1 MCRDVSPR
9 PVSFLKPE
17 QKATVRR
24 QKLGDSVDEMD
35 EDAGE
40 DVFEPAK
47 GTEKDMGLIPSV
59 FLEMCPETLAGLPYC
74 SASLSASLPPYL
86 RWS

>member
-1 MCRDVSPR
+1 VCRDVSPR
-9 PVSFLKPE
+9 LVSFLKPE
-17 QKATVRR
+17 QKPVVR

-35 EDAGE
+35 GDAGE
-40 DVFEPAK
+40 DVFEPVK

-59 FLEMCPETLAGLPYC
+59 FLEVCPETLAGSPYC